1 MNLLKECKTSLI
13 ISATILI
20 DPLLLVVSSI
30 RDGMIYHKIF
40 IIAPIVVFVLTFLL
54 SLITKIPNAVRIAI
68 VSVITVAA
76 YICLIYLGII
86 IGNVQ
91 FKAYYGEKAITGYEE
106 SWEYLGID
114 ADECEDVAS
123 YVYKV
128 NTFFPSEAYTHILR
142 FSGTD
147 FEKAK
152 SKIEAEVKFYKE
164 PVLKE
169 NPIPEC
175 SVDGFD
181 FRLMV
186 TEDDDYPKWMS
197 FLGINNDT
205 KEIAFIDFTMIDLD
219 GVWDFADLMIQDCGW
234 RYISEKRAG

>member
-20 DPLLLVVSSI
+20 GPLLLIISSVTH
-30 RDGMIYHKIF
+30 GMIYHNFYIMAY
-40 IIAPIVVFVLTFLL
+40 IPVFVITFLL
-54 SLITKIPNAVRIAI
+54 SLIRKIPNAVRIAI

-86 IGNVQ
+86 IGDAQ

-123 YVYKV
+123 YVYKE
-128 NTFFPSEAYTHILR
+128 NTIFASEAYTHILR

-169 NPIPEC
+169 DPIPEC

-186 TEDDDYPKWMS
+186 RETEYPKEMS
-197 FLGINNDT
+197 FIGINNTT
-205 KEIAFIDFTMIDLD
+205 KEIAFVDFFMKDLD
-219 GVWDFADLMIQDCGW
+219 GVWDFADLMIHDCGW

>member
-76 YICLIYLGII
+76 YICLIYLGIL
-86 IGNVQ
+86 IGNAQ
-91 FKAYYGEKAITGYEE
+91 FKTYYGEESTVWYEKF
-106 SWEYLGID
+106 WQDPAFD

-169 NPIPEC
+169 DPIPEC

-186 TEDDDYPKWMS
+186 SGLEYPKEMS
-197 FLGINNDT
+197 FIGINNTT
-205 KEIAFIDFTMIDLD
+205 KEIAFVDFFMIDLD

>member
-1 MNLLKECKTSLI
+1 MKLLKECKTSLI

-20 DPLLLVVSSI
+20 GPLLLIISSVTH
-30 RDGMIYHKIF
+30 GMIYHNFYIMAY
-40 IIAPIVVFVLTFLL
+40 IPVFVITFLL
-54 SLITKIPNAVRIAI
+54 SLIRKIPNAVRIAI
-68 VSVITVAA
+68 VSVITIAA

-86 IGNVQ
+86 IGDAQ
-91 FKAYYGEKAITGYEE
+91 FKAYYGEKAIIGYEE

-128 NTFFPSEAYTHILR
+128 NTIFASEAYTHILR

-186 TEDDDYPKWMS
+186 RETEYPKEMS
-197 FLGINNDT
+197 FIGINNTT
-205 KEIAFIDFTMIDLD
+205 KEIAFVDFFMKDLD

>member
-20 DPLLLVVSSI
+20 GPLLLIISSVTH
-30 RDGMIYHKIF
+30 GMIYHNFYIMAY
-40 IIAPIVVFVLTFLL
+40 IPVFVLTFLL

-164 PVLKE
+164 SVLKE

-186 TEDDDYPKWMS
+186 TSLEYPKEMS
-197 FLGINNDT
+197 FIGINNTT
-205 KEIAFIDFTMIDLD
+205 KEIAFVDFFMIDLD

>member
-20 DPLLLVVSSI
+20 GPLLLIISSVTH
-30 RDGMIYHKIF
+30 GMIYHNFYIMAY
-40 IIAPIVVFVLTFLL
+40 IPVFVITFLL
-54 SLITKIPNAVRIAI
+54 SLIRKIPNAVRIAI
-68 VSVITVAA
+68 VSVITIAA

-86 IGNVQ
+86 IGNAQ
-91 FKAYYGEKAITGYEE
+91 FKAYYGEKAIIGYEE

-128 NTFFPSEAYTHILR
+128 NTIFASEAYTHILR

-169 NPIPEC
+169 DPIPEC

-186 TEDDDYPKWMS
+186 RETEYPKEMS
-197 FLGINNDT
+197 FIGINNTT
-205 KEIAFIDFTMIDLD
+205 KEIAFVDFFMKDLD